1 MKRIVYDTGN
11 LRASE
16 SFGVLVFHPS
26 KILAEKGPP
35 TKIWKK
41 ILYFKWCLGNF
52 NDLSS
57 RFPPPKK
64 N

>member
-35 TKIWKK
+35 TKIW
-41 ILYFKWCLGNF
+41 
-52 NDLSS
+52 
-57 RFPPPKK
+57 RKK
-64 N
+64 NTLF

>member
-16 SFGVLVFHPS
+16 SFEVLVFPPS

-41 ILYFKWCLGNF
+41 NKCVLKWFLGNF
-52 NDLSS
+52 
-57 RFPPPKK
+57 
-64 N
+64 

>member
-16 SFGVLVFHPS
+16 SFEVLVFHPS

-35 TKIWKK
+35 TKIW
-41 ILYFKWCLGNF
+41 
-52 NDLSS
+52 
-57 RFPPPKK
+57 RKK
-64 N
+64 NTLF